1 MQLVGHA
8 GIGKRRLASYI
19 RTEITVPPLTP
30 TSSSTTD
37 PSANATLPSITT
49 NVAQPCSRSS
59 TSNTNV
65 SFRTAETLP
74 GGIGQE
80 DGQNST
86 LPVLRALPSIDNNI
100 NSSAETGVNAQG
112 AVESV
117 ARYDLILLLVTMSNQ
132 DSWDDCK
139 QALLRLDPGWF
150 LGRCAIVV
158 TEVENVSKYAFDRDE
173 ITEFL
178 ERFYNI
184 PTVWTNLDITSEATL
199 AATQIVRLLEI
210 ASGYRRQE
218 RDYSLTSL
226 SQATA
231 LSSSTG
237 ALASLS
243 STASLSGLY
252 LGSNIGN
259 RIHTTPSFIR
269 TPIPYNVPVT
279 VLAKEGDL
287 EMAAEMESPE
297 SDMKRVRGDLE
308 DEDV

>member
-1 MQLVGHA
+1 M
-8 GIGKRRLASYI
+8 
-19 RTEITVPPLTP
+19 
-30 TSSSTTD
+30 
-37 PSANATLPSITT
+37 
-49 NVAQPCSRSS
+49 
-59 TSNTNV
+59 
-65 SFRTAETLP
+65 
-74 GGIGQE
+74 
-80 DGQNST
+80 
-86 LPVLRALPSIDNNI
+86 
-100 NSSAETGVNAQG
+100 
-112 AVESV
+112 
-117 ARYDLILLLVTMSNQ
+117 
-132 DSWDDCK
+132 
-139 QALLRLDPGWF
+139 
-150 LGRCAIVV
+150 
-158 TEVENVSKYAFDRDE
+158 SKYAFDRDE
-173 ITEFL
+173 ITDFL

-210 ASGYRRQE
+210 ASGYRRQG

-237 ALASLS
+237 ALSSQS

-252 LGSNIGN
+252 LGSNTGS

-279 VLAKEGDL
+279 VLAKDDDQEIT
-287 EMAAEMESPE
+287 AEMESPK